1 MAIPKEFINS
11 LPEPRGLRANKDFTR
26 FYYRFKIESKE
37 YATVIDFN
45 DKSWDKKTRKTNA
58 TIEAIKYKKAK
69 AEWDMDFTPDTK
81 FKTLAEEYMKNK
93 WDMDTKW
100 SQEKL
105 TMLKH
110 YIYPHI
116 KDKKAS
122 TVKER
127 DIDKIRK
134 NMEQTGYAKQN
145 KNGCSPRT
153 IRKVLLQVLK
163 PILQYGLRNGALQ
176 RMPEIDIPKKTA
188 KKEVSNGTEQL
199 SILYKSIMTLYKDN
213 SFYRALFLFAL
224 FGRRWNEIRTLEW
237 RDIDFNKRQYTIREE
252 NSKIKKQKTFILPL
266 GIQKTLLEFS
276 TKEGLVFKSPVTGR
290 ELSLPK
296 VQVKKLKKTSGI
308 QELTLHYFRHIM
320 ATALSDAGMV
330 GTVLS
335 ASLGHDN
342 MQTVDRHYRTA
353 NSLKSSK
360 EATQAIENI
369 IETETIDVQ

>member
-11 LPEPRGLRANKDFTR
+11 LIEPKGLKANKSFTR
-26 FYYRFKIESKE
+26 FYYRFKIEGKE
-37 YATVIDFN
+37 YATVIDFS
-45 DKSWDKKTRKTNA
+45 DKNWDKKTRKTNA

-69 AEWDMDFTPDTK
+69 AEWDMDFTADTK
-81 FKTLAEEYMKNK
+81 FKILAEEYMENK

-100 SQEKL
+100 SEEKL

-110 YIYPHI
+110 YIYPYI
-116 KDKKAS
+116 QDKKAS
-122 TVKER
+122 AIKER

-163 PILQYGLRNGALQ
+163 PILEYGLRNGAL
-176 RMPEIDIPKKTA
+176 RKMPEIDVPQKTS

-199 SILYKSIMTLYKDN
+199 SILYKSIITLYKDN
-213 SFYRALFLFAL
+213 PFYRALFLFAL

-237 RDIDFNKRQYTIREE
+237 RDVDFNRSQYTIREE
-252 NSKIKKQKTFILPL
+252 NSKIKKQKTFILPND
-266 GIQKTLLEFS
+266 IQESLLHFGS
-276 TKEGLVFKSPVTGR
+276 KEGLVFKSPVTSK

-296 VQVKKLKKTSGI
+296 VQVKKLKEASGI

-320 ATALSDAGMV
+320 ATALSDVGMV

-342 MQTVDRHYRTA
+342 MQTVDNHYRTA
-353 NSLKSSK
+353 NSLKGSK
-360 EATQAIENI
+360 EATEAIEQI
-369 IETETIDVQ
+369 LDTEAI

>member
-11 LPEPRGLRANKDFTR
+11 LTEPRGLKANKDFTR
-26 FYYRFKIESKE
+26 FYYRFKIEGKE
-37 YATVIDFN
+37 YATIIDFS
-45 DKSWDKKTRKTNA
+45 DKNWDKKTRKSNA

-69 AEWDMDFTPDTK
+69 AEWDMDFTPETK
-81 FKTLAEEYMKNK
+81 FKALAEEYMKNK
-93 WDMDTKW
+93 WDMDSRW

-110 YIYPHI
+110 YIYPHL
-116 KDKKAS
+116 KDKNAS
-122 TVKER
+122 AIKER

-163 PILQYGLRNGALQ
+163 PILEYGLRNGALQ
-176 RMPEIDIPKKTA
+176 RMPEIDVPKKTS

-213 SFYRALFLFAL
+213 PFYRGLFLFAL

-237 RDIDFNKRQYTIREE
+237 KDIDFNKLQYTIREE
-252 NSKIKKQKTFILPL
+252 NSKIKKQKTFILPIS
-266 GIQKTLLEFS
+266 IQEALLDFRS
-276 TKEGLVFKSPVTGR
+276 KEGLVFKSPITGR

-296 VQVKKLKKTSGI
+296 VQVKKLKKASGI

-320 ATALSDAGMV
+320 ATALSDVGMV

-342 MQTVDRHYRTA
+342 MQTVDHHYRTA

-360 EATQAIENI
+360 EATKAIEQI
-369 IETETIDVQ
+369 LDTRTI

>member
-11 LPEPRGLRANKDFTR
+11 LTEPKGLKANKSFTR
-26 FYYRFKIESKE
+26 FYYRFKIEGKE
-37 YATVIDFN
+37 YATVIDFS
-45 DKSWDKKTRKTNA
+45 DKNWDKKTRKTNA

-69 AEWDMDFTPDTK
+69 AEWDMDFTADTK
-81 FKTLAEEYMKNK
+81 FKILAEEYMKNK

-100 SQEKL
+100 SEEKL

-116 KDKKAS
+116 ENKKANAI
-122 TVKER
+122 KER

-163 PILQYGLRNGALQ
+163 PILEYGLRNGALKK
-176 RMPEIDIPKKTA
+176 MPEIDVPKKTT

-199 SILYKSIMTLYKDN
+199 SILYRSIFTLYKDN
-213 SFYRALFLFAL
+213 PFYRALFLFAL

-237 RDIDFNKRQYTIREE
+237 RDVDFKRAQYTIREE
-252 NSKIKKQKTFILPL
+252 NSKIGKQKTFILPNE
-266 GIQKTLLEFS
+266 IQRSLLQFRS
-276 TKEGLVFKSPVTGR
+276 KEGLVFVSPITGK

-296 VQVKKLKKTSGI
+296 VQVQKLKETSGI

-320 ATALSDAGMV
+320 ATALSDVGMV

-335 ASLGHDN
+335 ASLGHEN
-342 MQTVDRHYRTA
+342 MQTVDNHYRTA
-353 NSLKSSK
+353 NSLKGSK
-360 EATQAIENI
+360 EATEAIEQI
-369 IETETIDVQ
+369 LDTEAI

>member
-11 LPEPRGLRANKDFTR
+11 LTEPKGLKANKSFTR
-26 FYYRFKIESKE
+26 FYYRFKIEGKE
-37 YATVIDFN
+37 YATVIDFS
-45 DKSWDKKTRKTNA
+45 DKNWDKKTRKTNA
-58 TIEAIKYKKAK
+58 TIEAIKYKRAK
-69 AEWDMDFTPDTK
+69 AEWDMDFTTDTK
-81 FKTLAEEYMKNK
+81 FKILAEEYMKNK

-122 TVKER
+122 AVKER

-163 PILQYGLRNGALQ
+163 PILEYGLRNGAL
-176 RMPEIDIPKKTA
+176 RKMPKIDVPKKTT
-188 KKEVSNGTEQL
+188 KKEVLNGTEQL
-199 SILYKSIMTLYKDN
+199 SILYQSIFTLYKDN
-213 SFYRALFLFAL
+213 PFYRALFLFAL

-237 RDIDFNKRQYTIREE
+237 RDVDFKKSQYTIREE
-252 NSKIKKQKTFILPL
+252 NSKIKKQKTFILPND
-266 GIQKTLLEFS
+266 IQEALLHFRS
-276 TKEGLVFKSPVTGR
+276 KEGLVFKSPVTSR

-296 VQVKKLKKTSGI
+296 VQVKKLKEASGI

-320 ATALSDAGMV
+320 ATALSDVGMV

-342 MQTVDRHYRTA
+342 MQTVDNHYRTA
-353 NSLKSSK
+353 NSLKGSK
-360 EATQAIENI
+360 EATKAIEQI
-369 IETETIDVQ
+369 LDAEVI